1 MTDAP
6 VIAIVPNRKPNDY
19 VLSVE
24 RAGARP
30 LLISDQSPREI
41 LRQVAGVVLPGGG
54 DVDPA
59 RYGAAKDPTFDP
71 AEEGRDEYETEIIR
85 LAIEQDVPLLAICR
99 GVQVLNVALGGTL
112 IQDIPT
118 ERPGTLNHRVT
129 DPKWAIAHDV
139 TVDASSRLHAVL
151 RDRVGADGSL
161 AVNSRHHQ
169 SIKDVAPELR
179 VTATAPDGIIEA
191 VERPGSTY
199 CLGVQWHPENFV
211 EHGEF
216 AALFRDFVV
225 TAGAL
230 RAGKALLPRPTR

>member
-1 MTDAP
+1 MNDAP
-6 VIAIVPNRKPNDY
+6 LIALIPNRKPNDY
-19 VLSVE
+19 VLSLE

-30 LLISDQSPREI
+30 LVIAGESPREI
-41 LRQVAGVVLPGGG
+41 LQQVAGVVLPGGG
-54 DVDPA
+54 DIDPA
-59 RYGAAKDPTFDP
+59 RYGAAVVDPTFDP
-71 AEEGRDEYETEIIR
+71 AEAGRDEYETEIIR

-118 ERPGTLNHRVT
+118 ERPGSVNHRVT
-129 DPKWAIAHDV
+129 DPKWAIAHGV
-139 TVDASSRLHAVL
+139 AVDPSSRLHAVL
-151 RDRVGADGSL
+151 RDRVGADGTL

-169 SIKDVAPELR
+169 SIKDVASDLR

-225 TAGAL
+225 IAD
-230 RAGKALLPRPTR
+230 RASAQRPTR

>member
-1 MTDAP
+1 MSDAP
-6 VIAIVPNRKPNDY
+6 LIALVPNRKPNDY
-19 VLSVE
+19 VLSLE

-30 LLISDQSPREI
+30 LVISGHSESPRDI
-41 LRQVAGVVLPGGG
+41 LKQVAGVVLPGGG
-54 DVDPA
+54 DIDPA
-59 RYGAAKDPTFDP
+59 RYGAANVDPTFDP
-71 AEEGRDEYETEIIR
+71 AEEGRDEFETEIIR

-118 ERPGTLNHRVT
+118 ERPGPVNHRVT
-129 DPKWAIAHDV
+129 DPKWAIAHGV

-151 RDRVGADGSL
+151 RDRVGVDGTL

-169 SIKDVAPELR
+169 SIKDVAPALR
-179 VTATAPDGIIEA
+179 VTAMAPDGIIEA

-216 AALFRDFVV
+216 AALFRDFVI
-225 TAGAL
+225 TAGVAL
-230 RAGKALLPRPTR
+230 KAGKA